1 LPLYI
6 DDHDGVAVLKLD
18 RPPVNAMDLATLD
31 ELTAALE
38 QAAAAKALV
47 LTGEGK
53 IFSAG
58 ADLQAVLNADA
69 DYITAAIDALT
80 KCFRTLFTCPRP
92 VVAAINGHALAGGC
106 VLSCGCD
113 YRVLAAGA
121 RIGAI
126 EHQAGVPF
134 PAWALELVRFGI
146 NNEHVS
152 EVILFGRA
160 YDATTALDMGIV
172 DEVTNGDVLSR
183 SLEVAHELA
192 AIPARS
198 FSLTKK
204 GLRQATVEAADRLSS
219 QIDDEVKRAW
229 CSEEVLSAVRR
240 QLAALR
246 S

>member
-1 LPLYI
+1 MPLHVE
-6 DDHDGVAVLKLD
+6 DHDGIAVLRLD
-18 RPPVNAMDLATLD
+18 RPPVNATDLATL
-31 ELTAALE
+31 EEITAALN
-38 QAAAAKALV
+38 QAATAKALV

-58 ADLQAVLNADA
+58 ADLQAVLSADA

-80 KCFRTLFTCPRP
+80 QCFRTLFTCPRP

-113 YRVLAAGA
+113 YRVLAADA

-134 PAWALELVRFGI
+134 PAWALELVRFGV
-146 NNEHVS
+146 NNEHAA

-160 YDATTALDMGIV
+160 YDSGTALEMGIV
-172 DEVTNGDVLSR
+172 DEVTEGDVVAR
-183 SLEVAHELA
+183 SLEVAQELA
-192 AIPARS
+192 AIPAQS

-229 CSEEVLSAVRR
+229 CSEEVLSAVRH

>member
-1 LPLYI
+1 MPLHI
-6 DDHDGVAVLKLD
+6 EDHDGIALLKLD
-18 RPPVNAMDLATLD
+18 RPPVNATDLATLG
-31 ELTAALE
+31 EITAALE
-38 QAAAAKALV
+38 EAASAKAIV

-53 IFSAG
+53 VFSAG

-69 DYITAAIDALT
+69 AYIRSSIDALT
-80 KCFRTLFTCPRP
+80 RCFRTLFTTPCP

-106 VLSCGCD
+106 VVGCGCD

-121 RIGAI
+121 LIGAI

-134 PAWALELVRFGI
+134 PAWALELVRFAV
-146 NNEHVS
+146 NNEHAA

-160 YDATTALDMGIV
+160 YDAATALEMGIV
-172 DEVTNGDVLSR
+172 DEVTDGDVVAR
-183 SLEVAHELA
+183 AIEVAHELG

-204 GLRQATVEAADRLSS
+204 GLRSATVEAADRLSAE
-219 QIDDEVKRAW
+219 IDDEVKRAW
-229 CSEEVLSAVRR
+229 CSEEVLGAVRR
-240 QLAALR
+240 QLASLR

>member
-1 LPLYI
+1 MPLYI
-6 DDHDGVAVLKLD
+6 EDHDGVAVLKLD
-18 RPPVNAMDLATLD
+18 RPPVNATDVETLE

-38 QAAAAKALV
+38 QAAEAKAVV
-47 LTGEGK
+47 LTGGGR

-69 DYITAAIDALT
+69 EYIRRSIDALT
-80 KCFRTLFTCPRP
+80 RCFKTLFTTWRP

-113 YRVLAAGA
+113 YQVLAAGA

-134 PAWALELVRFGI
+134 PAWALELVRFGV
-146 NNEHVS
+146 NNEHAA

-160 YDATTALDMGIV
+160 YDASTALEMGIV
-172 DEVTNGDVLSR
+172 DEVTEGDVLAR
-183 SLEVAHELA
+183 SLEVAQELA
-192 AIPARS
+192 AIPATS
-198 FSLTKK
+198 FALTKR
-204 GLRQATVEAADRLSS
+204 GLRSAAADAADHLSS
-219 QIDDEVKRAW
+219 QIDEEVKRAW

-240 QLAALR
+240 QLEALR

>member
-1 LPLYI
+1 MPLHI
-6 DDHDGVAVLKLD
+6 EDHDGIALLRLD
-18 RPPVNAMDLATLD
+18 RPPVNATDLATLD

-38 QAAAAKALV
+38 DAASAKAIV

-58 ADLQAVLNADA
+58 ADLQAVVNADA
-69 DYITAAIDALT
+69 DYIRSSIDGLT
-80 KCFRTLFTCPRP
+80 RCFRTLFTTPCP

-106 VLSCGCD
+106 VVSCGSD
-113 YRVLAAGA
+113 YRVLAARA

-134 PAWALELVRFGI
+134 PAWALELVRFAV
-146 NNEHVS
+146 NNEHAA

-160 YDATTALDMGIV
+160 YDASTALDLGIV
-172 DEVTNGDVLSR
+172 DEVVEGDVVAR
-183 SLEVAHELA
+183 ALETAQELG

-204 GLRQATVEAADRLSS
+204 GLRSATLEAADRLSS
-219 QIDDEVKRAW
+219 QIDEDVKEAW

-240 QLAALR
+240 QLASLR